1 MGAGT
6 VGPFDGRCPLLFRGW
21 MGERGGAVPLL
32 GCWVCCGRKF
42 EYEGCAGGIEGDW
55 FAGCCCEGSG
65 ELLTDGEDSDVV
77 VDVVVDGVPVP
88 LKRDLTSIFGLGLA
102 GVAVVG
108 EGDDDGTEASE
119 GLVVETGELP
129 FTVLCGVAGTEPKVL
144 TPSDLMGGT
153 ETGEEEMGA
162 VTSSIDP
169 NVTGEALLAAP
180 TLLRLMLT
188 PSLMGMA

>member
-1 MGAGT
+1 M
-6 VGPFDGRCPLLFRGW
+6 
-21 MGERGGAVPLL
+21 
-32 GCWVCCGRKF
+32 
-42 EYEGCAGGIEGDW
+42 
-55 FAGCCCEGSG
+55 
-65 ELLTDGEDSDVV
+65 TDGEDSDVE
-77 VDVVVDGVPVP
+77 VDVVVDGVPEP
-88 LKRDLTSIFGLGLA
+88 LKRDLMSILGFGFA
-102 GVAVVG
+102 GFAAAG
-108 EGDDDGTEASE
+108 EGDDDATEANE

-153 ETGEEEMGA
+153 DTGEDEMGA

-188 PSLMGMA
+188 PSLMGTA